1 MKINLAL
8 CTKRK
13 QKDIIKLKMKDF
25 TVEVDKQNNC
35 KLSVLFKGP
44 KNSPYENG

>member
-13 QKDIIKLKMKDF
+13 QKDIVRLQMKDYQV
-25 TVEVDKQNNC
+25 TLNKTDQS
-35 KLSVLFKGP
+35 KLSVLLKGP
-44 KNSPYENG
+44 PGSLYENG